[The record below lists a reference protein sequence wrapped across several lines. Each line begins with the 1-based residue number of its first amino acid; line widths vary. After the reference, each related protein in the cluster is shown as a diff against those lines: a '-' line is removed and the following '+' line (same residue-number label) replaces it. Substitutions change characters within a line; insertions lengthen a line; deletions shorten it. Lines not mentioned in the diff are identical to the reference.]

1 MQDRV
6 RIAVAHDFVQFV
18 RPRQPCE
25 KSLQKDALSD
35 VGTVQRG

>member
-18 RPRQPCE
+18 RPRRPCA
-25 KSLQKDALSD
+25 KSLQKEVFSD
-35 VGTVQRG
+35 GGAVQRG